1 MTRCLLGTKRS
12 KLRCIY
18 ENNKIVVEHFV
29 ASFQDG
35 SREALLTVNLL
46 KSGLLW
52 RTETGATPL
61 DRYIRRL
68 HDLML
73 QSGLNI
79 TSYRIN
85 LKI

>member
-29 ASFQDG
+29 ADFQDG
-35 SREALLTVNLL
+35 SREALLTVHLL

-61 DRYIRRL
+61 DRYI
-68 HDLML
+68 
-73 QSGLNI
+73 
-79 TSYRIN
+79 
-85 LKI
+85 